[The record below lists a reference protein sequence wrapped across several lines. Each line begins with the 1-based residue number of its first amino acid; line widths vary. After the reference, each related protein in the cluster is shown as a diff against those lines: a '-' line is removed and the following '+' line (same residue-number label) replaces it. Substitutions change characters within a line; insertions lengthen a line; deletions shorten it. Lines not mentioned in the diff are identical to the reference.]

1 MFKNLL
7 NKLRLRNVSLDYS
20 VHLYRLI
27 YMFLLDI
34 TTIYKNLEEF
44 DIKIKRIIIKRK
56 WFYGN

>member
-56 WFYGN
+56 